1 MFFQIVPQNTKFDF
15 LGRRRLFIAGSIAM
29 VVLGIVATLVRG
41 GPPVGIDF
49 AGGTEMQLRFDPGV
63 TVDESSLRDVAR
75 GAGFLDATVVRFGEA
90 DASEFLIKFKAEPGS
105 GPADSEGPA
114 GLEANTRV
122 ARLESTIREA
132 VGNFK
137 EQRVEYVG
145 AKVGSDLRRDGI
157 SAMLLAWVAI
167 LIYVAFRFSAL
178 YAPGAVVAQVH
189 DVVITAG
196 LLVLFNVEF
205 DLQVLAAILAIIGY
219 SLNDTI
225 IIYDRIRENVA
236 VHTTEDLEQVLNM
249 SVNQTLSRTVLTSA
263 LTMLAVFSLL
273 LFGGEV
279 IRPFTLTMMIGIVVG
294 SYSSIFIAAPIL
306 LYLERRYGA
315 SSKHKPKD
323 KRATGD
329 SGPAGRPGGS
339 PKRARA

>member
-1 MFFQIVPQNTKFDF
+1 MFFQLVPQNTHFDF

-29 VVLGIVATLVRG
+29 VVAGIVATLVRG
-41 GPPVGIDF
+41 GPPIGIDF
-49 AGGTEMQLRFDPGV
+49 AGGTEVQLRFEPGV
-63 TVDESSLRDVAR
+63 ETDESSLRDIAQE
-75 GAGFLDATVVRFGEA
+75 AGFLDATVVRFGEA

-105 GPADSEGPA
+105 QRPANEPA
-114 GLEANTRV
+114 GLEANARV
-122 ARLESTIREA
+122 ARLESAIREK

-145 AKVGSDLRRDGI
+145 AKVGADLRSDGLM
-157 SAMLLAWVAI
+157 AMLLAWAAI
-167 LIYVAFRFSAL
+167 LIYVAFRFSTL
-178 YAPGAVVAQVH
+178 YAPGAVVALVH
-189 DVVITAG
+189 DVVITSG
-196 LLVLFNVEF
+196 ILVMFNVEF
-205 DLQVLAAILAIIGY
+205 DLQVLAGLLAIIGY

-236 VHTTEDLEQVLNM
+236 ARTTEDLEQVLNL

-263 LTMLAVFSLL
+263 LTMLAVLSLL

-279 IRPFTLTMMIGIVVG
+279 IRPFTLTMLIGIVVG

-306 LYLERRYGA
+306 LSLSQRYGTA
-315 SSKHKPKD
+315 SKDDPKN
-323 KRATGD
+323 KK
-329 SGPAGRPGGS
+329 GPVGRPVGS